1 MSDKED
7 TSLIFRPSGK
17 LAHIPPGAIAIID
30 SMVNDA
36 TDLIRTRDADRQEKT
51 GSQSN
56 TRWDP
61 EVMTLGTEL
70 AAFYIEAGARNFGL
84 YVKNVR
90 KDLEECKEFIK
101 PYLKPWYNAARH
113 YPGLEQ
119 YRKEMTPYIEVVR
132 LTDADIDTM
141 LGDGEAA
148 EAAERT
154 SEEESL

>member
-7 TSLIFRPSGK
+7 TSLILRPSGK
-17 LAHIPPGAIAIID
+17 LAHIPPGASAIID

-36 TDLIRTRDADRQEKT
+36 TDLISTRDADRQEKT

-90 KDLEECKEFIK
+90 SSSN
-101 PYLKPWYNAARH
+101 PTSN
-113 YPGLEQ
+113 PG
-119 YRKEMTPYIEVVR
+119 
-132 LTDADIDTM
+132 TM
-141 LGDGEAA
+141 RRAIIPAWSNIG
-148 EAAERT
+148 RR
-154 SEEESL
+154 